1 MEPISVV
8 MSVRS
13 LLISS
18 LLVAVL
24 PGVVLVM
31 SEWLSSK
38 TLSPQMLLLS
48 AAIYGVLQ
56 AFVVFQGVSGRVSL
70 DRGVLQVRSGFYSA
84 SWPSAGLRVVEE
96 RQSPVPG
103 LRINGVA
110 MFGIR
115 AGWFLVDGR
124 DAFVLTTTDE
134 RLCLARNA
142 KVVVCL
148 DRHVVERL
156 WPFLDG

>member
-1 MEPISVV
+1 

-38 TLSPQMLLLS
+38 ALSPQMLLLS
-48 AAIYGVLQ
+48 AAVYGVLQ
-56 AFVVFQGVSGRVSL
+56 VFVVFQGVSGRVSL
-70 DRGVLQVRSGFYSA
+70 ERGVLQVRSGFYSA
-84 SWPSAGLRVVEE
+84 SWPSVGLQVVEE
-96 RQSPVPG
+96 RQGGPTPG

-110 MFGIR
+110 MFGLK
-115 AGWFLVDGR
+115 AGWFNVDGR
-124 DAFVLTTTDE
+124 NAFVLTTTDE
-134 RLCLARNA
+134 RLCLARNS

-148 DRHVVERL
+148 DRRVVERL
-156 WPFLDG
+156 RPFLDG